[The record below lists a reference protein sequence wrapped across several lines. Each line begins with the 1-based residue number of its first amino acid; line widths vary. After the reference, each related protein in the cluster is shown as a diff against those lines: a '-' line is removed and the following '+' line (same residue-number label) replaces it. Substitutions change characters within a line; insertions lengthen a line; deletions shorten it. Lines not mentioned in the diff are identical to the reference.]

1 MSCCRSTNGIECYC
15 EPGDCLVCL
24 TNDLDNC
31 YCALCPTVRS
41 AGAGYLY
48 NPFGCTQNFTRSQVN
63 SMQFSQNSL
72 DVTFFTIDGEVIETF
87 KDIPGKLDTE
97 LCANGS
103 YDDQAVK
110 GLFLRLINYR
120 FDTSVIGSI
129 PFKLAAFFASIA
141 LEQRIVD
148 SIIVLTEKLLT
159 GEITLEQ
166 FNVLVK
172 VREQEAAALFGKDY
186 ETNFVGGVQAIN
198 KFKYI
203 LLSAYTFNTPCK
215 CNDPVKSCDCNDH

>member
-1 MSCCRSTNGIECYC
+1 MSCNTNNCNQSICNCLSPAFPRCLNGVCYCEELFTTPFGPGSWFLPCPDTRSTN
-15 EPGDCLVCL
+15 
-24 TNDLDNC
+24 
-31 YCALCPTVRS
+31 TVTS
-41 AGAGYLY
+41 FQATA
-48 NPFGCTQNFTRSQVN
+48 S
-63 SMQFSQNSL
+63 SL
-72 DVTFFTIDGEVIETF
+72 QITFFDSVGNIIETF
-87 KDIPGKLDTE
+87 TDIPGKLDTE
-97 LCANGS
+97 RCANGS
-103 YDDQAVK
+103 YDDEAVK

-172 VREQEAAALFGKDY
+172 VAENDAASLYGKDY
-186 ETNFVGGVQAIN
+186 ETNFVGLVQAIQKTN
-198 KFKYI
+198 NLPFVVD
-203 LLSAYTFNTPCK
+203 TPCK
-215 CNDPVKSCDCNDH
+215 CNDPVKKCNCNDH